1 MDITQL
7 LAFSVKN
14 KASDLHLSA
23 GLPPMIRVHGD
34 VRRINVEPLDH
45 KMVHDMVYDI
55 MNDAQR
61 KHYEDTLVCDFS
73 FEIQGLARFRVNAF
87 NQNRGAGAVFRT
99 IPSKILTLEQ
109 LGAPKVFA
117 DLALRPRGLVL
128 VTGPTGSGKSTTLAA
143 MINHLNESEYGHVL
157 TVEDPI
163 EFVHESKKCLV
174 NQREVGPHT
183 LSFANALRSALREDP
198 DAILVGEM
206 RDLET
211 IRLALTAA
219 ETGHLVFGTLHTSSA
234 AKTIDRVV
242 DVFPAAEKEMVRA
255 MLSESLV
262 AVISQT
268 LCKLKDGSGRVAA
281 HEIMIATSAIKN
293 LIRENKIA
301 QMYSAIQTGQGLG
314 MQTLDQNLA
323 DLVRRN
329 VISPAE
335 ARPPEGAPGCGP
347 AEPDPRRGL
356 DRGGAFA
363 FYRTCMERD
372 EASSSLPVAAPRGG
386 ARLRTG

>member
-7 LAFSVKN
+7 LAFTVQH

-34 VRRINVEPLDH
+34 VRRLNVGPLDH
-45 KMVHDMVYDI
+45 QTVHAMVYDV

-61 KHYEDTLVCDFS
+61 RHFEAYLEVDFS
-73 FEIQGLARFRVNAF
+73 FEIDGLARFRVNAF
-87 NQNRGAGAVFRT
+87 HQHRGAGAAFRP
-99 IPSKILTLEQ
+99 IPSKILTLEE
-109 LGAPKVFA
+109 LEAPRILA

-143 MINHLNESEYGHVL
+143 MIDHLNESACGHIL
-157 TVEDPI
+157 TIEDPV
-163 EFVHESKKCLV
+163 EFVHASKKCLV
-174 NQREVGPHT
+174 NQREVGPNT

-219 ETGHLVFGTLHTSSA
+219 ETGLHTSGA
-234 AKTIDRVV
+234 AKTIDRII
-242 DVFPAAEKEMVRA
+242 DVFPAEEKDMVRA

-268 LCKLKDGSGRVAA
+268 LCKKKDGSGRVAA
-281 HEIMIATSAIKN
+281 YEIMLGTSAIRN
-293 LIRENKIA
+293 LIREGKVA
-301 QMYSAIQTGQGLG
+301 QMYSAIQTGNALG
-314 MQTLDQNLA
+314 MQTLDQSLA

-329 VISPAE
+329 LISPAE
-335 ARPPEGAPGCGP
+335 ARSKAKIPDQIPG
-347 AEPDPRRGL
+347 
-356 DRGGAFA
+356 
-363 FYRTCMERD
+363 
-372 EASSSLPVAAPRGG
+372 
-386 ARLRTG
+386 

>member
-34 VRRINVEPLDH
+34 VRRINVDPLDH
-45 KMVHDMVYDI
+45 KQVHEMVYDI
-55 MNDAQR
+55 MNDSQR
-61 KHYEDTLVCDFS
+61 KAYEETLECDFS

-109 LGAPKVFA
+109 LNTPKVFA
-117 DLALRPRGLVL
+117 ELSLKPRGLVL

-143 MINHLNESEYGHVL
+143 MVNHLNENEFGHVL

-183 LSFANALRSALREDP
+183 LSFSNALRSALREDP

-234 AKTIDRVV
+234 AKTIDRIV
-242 DVFPAAEKEMVRA
+242 DVFPGDEKDMVRS
-255 MLSESLV
+255 MLSESLR

-268 LCKLKDGSGRVAA
+268 LLKRIGGGRAAA
-281 HEIMIATSAIKN
+281 HEIMIGTPAIRN
-293 LIRENKIA
+293 LIREGKIA
-301 QMYSAIQTGQGLG
+301 QMYSSIQTGGSAG
-314 MQTLDQNLA
+314 MQTLDQCLQEMVA
-323 DLVRRN
+323 KGV
-329 VISPAE
+329 VSKEE
-335 ARPPEGAPGCGP
+335 ARYKAQNKD
-347 AEPDPRRGL
+347 AL
-356 DRGGAFA
+356 
-363 FYRTCMERD
+363 
-372 EASSSLPVAAPRGG
+372 
-386 ARLRTG
+386 

>member
-34 VRRINVEPLDH
+34 VRRINVDPMSH
-45 KMVHDMVYDI
+45 KQVHGLVYDI
-55 MNDAQR
+55 MNDTQR
-61 KHYEDTLVCDFS
+61 KHYEDTLECDFS

-109 LGAPKVFA
+109 LNCPKVFQE
-117 DLALRPRGLVL
+117 LAMKPRGLVL

-143 MINHLNESEYGHVL
+143 MVDHLNDNSYGHVL
-157 TVEDPI
+157 TIEDPI
-163 EFVHESKKCLV
+163 EFVHESKKCLI
-174 NQREVGPHT
+174 NQREVGPQT
-183 LSFANALRSALREDP
+183 LSFSNALRSALREDP

-242 DVFPAAEKEMVRA
+242 DVFPAAEKDMVRA
-255 MLSESLV
+255 MLSESLIG
-262 AVISQT
+262 VISQT
-268 LCKLKDGSGRVAA
+268 LCKLKDGTGRAA
-281 HEIMIATSAIKN
+281 AYEIMLGTAAIRN

-301 QMYSAIQTGQGLG
+301 QMYSSIQTGNAAG

-329 VISPAE
+329 VIAPAE
-335 ARPPEGAPGCGP
+335 ARQKAKFPENFPG
-347 AEPDPRRGL
+347 
-356 DRGGAFA
+356 
-363 FYRTCMERD
+363 
-372 EASSSLPVAAPRGG
+372 
-386 ARLRTG
+386 